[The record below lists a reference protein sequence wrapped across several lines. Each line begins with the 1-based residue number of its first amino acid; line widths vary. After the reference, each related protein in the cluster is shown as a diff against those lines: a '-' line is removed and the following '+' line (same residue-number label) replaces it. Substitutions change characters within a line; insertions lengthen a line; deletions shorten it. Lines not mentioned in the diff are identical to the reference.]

1 MNATEWILLIVV
13 IAIIA
18 GVSIAH
24 DKVGDQFSRRWAKT
38 PWFGR
43 WGVYLLI
50 IAAAILLPYSGL
62 APIMSPDSDWPTIL
76 FYPIGVFVL
85 LAIGLNVVVGYS
97 GMLDL
102 GYVAFWAIGAYWMAE
117 LSTRYHWSFWEIL
130 PIGIVMAAV
139 SGVILGAPTL
149 RLRGDYL
156 AIVTLGFG
164 EIVRKIAENSNYL
177 GGTRGVNNIPH
188 PPSNQNGPVVGTV
201 EILKFTIVDARPF
214 YYLLVLLIVV
224 AVIFVK
230 RLEKSRVGRAW
241 AAIREDEDAAEVM
254 GVPTFK
260 YKLLAFAIGAAVG
273 GSAGVMWASKVSFMS
288 PDEFPFLL
296 SATILAAVVLGGSGN
311 LSGVMFGA
319 FLVAWM
325 PERFRS
331 FQNYRDL
338 AFGAVLVLMMTL
350 RPEGLIPSRRRKAEM
365 AEGTGGMGSLGAEV
379 VDPAS
384 GAGAEV
390 GQS

>member
-1 MNATEWILLIVV
+1 MIGDLLLLALVGALV
-13 IAIIA
+13 A
-18 GVSIAH
+18 GVSVAH
-24 DKVGDQFSRRWAKT
+24 HFMGDGFARRWAKT
-38 PWFGR
+38 SWPVR
-43 WGVYLLI
+43 WTVYVVLI
-50 IAAAILLPYSGL
+50 IGALLLPFSKLG
-62 APIMSPDSDWPTIL
+62 PIMSPDSDWPTIL

-85 LAIGLNVVVGYS
+85 LSIGLNVVVGYA
-97 GMLDL
+97 GLLDL

-117 LSTRYHWSFWEIL
+117 LATRYHWNFWDIL
-130 PIGIVMAAV
+130 PVGIGMAAV

-164 EIVRKIAENSNYL
+164 EIVRKIAENSTYL

-188 PPSNQNGPVVGTV
+188 PPSKQDGPVIGGI
-201 EILKFTIVDARPF
+201 EILKWTIVDARPF

-241 AAIREDEDAAEVM
+241 SAIREDEDAAELM

-296 SATILAAVVLGGSGN
+296 SATILAAVVLGGAGN

-319 FLVAWM
+319 FLVAWL
-325 PERFRS
+325 PERARTL
-331 FQNYRDL
+331 QNYRDL
-338 AFGAVLVLMMTL
+338 AFGAVLVLMMAL

-365 AEGTGGMGSLGAEV
+365 SEGTGGMGSMGAEV
-379 VDPAS
+379 AGPTTS
-384 GAGAEV
+384 AGAEV
-390 GQS
+390 GSP